1 MTPTAAPPATERG
14 AASPP
19 SGLRRIVRISTS
31 LVSTQA
37 VTSVLGLLFW
47 TLAARSFTVEAVGV
61 AGASVAAM
69 TLIGALGTVGLGTLL
84 ISRIPQTEQ
93 GSRRVLVR
101 TALAVAG
108 GLATLLAV
116 VVPLVAIHVVGAQA
130 LEQVAGGPGRAAL
143 FAVGTG
149 LASVAIVIDQAVLVL
164 GSGALQLQR
173 NVVASAVKVLA
184 LLGLA
189 QLGAQDGMA
198 VFAAWA
204 VGTAVS
210 LPVVAW
216 RTRGGRALEAGRRL
230 LDPAALR
237 GLGRAA
243 AGHHAL
249 NTTLQAPLQLLP
261 ILVVVLLSTGD
272 NGLFSTALQLTGFVF
287 ALPYAL
293 AVGLFAAAE
302 NDPRQVL
309 SKMRVTIP
317 LGLGVSALAVLALLP
332 LAPLVLSVFGDVY
345 ADDGADVLRLLVL
358 AGMPFVVKDHF
369 VALRRTQGRTLQ
381 ATGVLLAFSAVEL
394 LAAAVGARAGGLEG
408 LVVAWLVVVYLQ
420 AVVLVLPLRSA
431 VRQGRAGAG
440 REPGAPAAP
449 AAVPAGSEIG
459 GAALLLDPVTSQE
472 ATVTLPSPTA
482 HQPSDDAGDAGDG
495 DDGGAAASP
504 AARPPDRSGLRQ
516 TAATA
521 RALLDRA
528 AATGPGPWVLA
539 TTLGLLATAVAVTE
553 ARTQGDPGTTAAL
566 WELGLVV
573 MVAPAAVAVLL
584 PGARRSTLV
593 AVSVAMAV
601 ALQVSRVVLYPTR
614 FMFHDELIHATVL
627 RQIEQTGRL
636 GSDNPLLPIT
646 GYYPGL
652 EVATHAVVS
661 LTGLGDHTSSVV
673 VLLAARVVLALA
685 LLAVVQ
691 HLTGSKRIAAGAVVV
706 YACNPQMLFFNSQF
720 SYQTLAL
727 PLAVLVVHLLATRRR
742 GSRAAVL
749 PALLALAAVVAT
761 HHVTAVLVVL
771 ALLAWAGVVLVL
783 RRRAGVREAVVL
795 AASAAVGA
803 GLFALSLARPG
814 NTLASYLG
822 AIATSS
828 GEDLLSFSRGE
839 RTREALF
846 ANSAG
851 STSQPWEQV
860 LLVAAVL
867 LTAAVLVPAV
877 LAGRTWVRRR
887 VPLAVLL
894 GLVALLWPLV
904 PGGHLTQATA
914 EVGDRAAGFA
924 YVGVGFL
931 VAWWALRRE
940 RPAWLVPVGAAG
952 VVVAFL
958 GGVVLGAGPVAGQL
972 PGPFRISAD
981 ARSVDATSIEAA
993 EWMAQNL
1000 PAGTRVYANRVNGL
1014 LAASDGGMYTVR
1026 NISTEV
1032 DASRLLLDPE
1042 LTPAD
1047 AELVQRAGIRYLVVD
1062 RRDANGLPNQQVYVE
1077 NGEFGQA
1084 GRTEPVPLA
1093 ALTKFDDVPGVERV
1107 YDNGAI
1113 SIYDL
1118 GALDDDR

>member
-1 MTPTAAPPATERG
+1 M
-14 AASPP
+14 
-19 SGLRRIVRISTS
+19 
-31 LVSTQA
+31 STQA

-47 TLAARSFTVEAVGV
+47 ALAARSFTVEAVGV

-69 TLIGALGTVGLGTLL
+69 SLIGALGTVGLGTLL
-84 ISRIPQTEQ
+84 ISRIPQTDQ

-108 GLATLLAV
+108 GAATLLAV

-149 LASVAIVIDQAVLVL
+149 LMAVAIVVDQAVLVL
-164 GSGALQLQR
+164 GSGAIQLQR
-173 NVVASAVKVLA
+173 NAVASAVKVLA
-184 LLGLA
+184 LLALA
-189 QLGAQDGMA
+189 ALGAQDGMA

-204 VGTAVS
+204 VGTLVS

-216 RTRGGRALEAGRRL
+216 RTRGGRALESGRRL
-230 LDPAALR
+230 LDPSSLR

-261 ILVVVLLSTGD
+261 VLVVVLLSTGD

-332 LAPLVLSVFGDVY
+332 LAPLVLSLFGEVY
-345 ADDGADVLRLLVL
+345 ADEGADVLRLLVL

-369 VALRRTQGRTLQ
+369 VALRRTQGRTLG

-394 LAAAVGARAGGLEG
+394 LAAAAGARAGGLEG
-408 LVVAWLVVVYLQ
+408 LVVAWLVVVYVQ
-420 AVVLVLPLRSA
+420 AVVLVLPLWSA
-431 VRQGRAGAG
+431 ARRARAGG
-440 REPGAPAAP
+440 RDAPAGDPSA
-449 AAVPAGSEIG
+449 AAVVGGSESA
-459 GAALLLDPVTSQE
+459 GAALLLDAVTSRE
-472 ATVTLPSPTA
+472 AVAPP
-482 HQPSDDAGDAGDG
+482 AGTTPEPATGEAPPVATEVAAGPADRSSRQ
-495 DDGGAAASP
+495 GGAAAARRV
-504 AARPPDRSGLRQ
+504 AA
-516 TAATA
+516 
-521 RALLDRA
+521 RA
-528 AATGPGPWVLA
+528 AATGPGAWVFA
-539 TTLGLLATAVAVTE
+539 TALGLLATALAVTE
-553 ARTQGDPGTTAAL
+553 ARGQGDTATASAA
-566 WELGLVV
+566 WVLGLVL
-573 MVAPAAVAVLL
+573 MVAPAAVVVLL
-584 PGARRSTLV
+584 PGVRRSTLV
-593 AVSVAMAV
+593 AVALAMALT
-601 ALQVSRVVLYPTR
+601 LQVSRLVLYPTR

-627 RQIEQTGRL
+627 RQIDDTGRL

-646 GYYPGL
+646 GFYPGL
-652 EVATHAVVS
+652 GIATHAVTS
-661 LTGLGDHTSSVV
+661 LTGVGDHLASVV
-673 VLLAARVVLALA
+673 VLLAARLVLTLA
-685 LLAVVQ
+685 LLGVVR
-691 HLTGSKRIAAGAVVV
+691 HLTGSTRVAAGAVVL

-742 GSRAAVL
+742 DSWSAIV

-761 HHVTAVLVVL
+761 HHVTTVLVVL
-771 ALLAWAGVVLVL
+771 ALAAWSATALVL
-783 RRRAGVREAVVL
+783 RRREGHREALLL
-795 AASAAVGA
+795 AGTAVVGA

-828 GEDLLSFSRGE
+828 GESLSALSRGE

-877 LAGRTWVRRR
+877 LAARTWVRRR
-887 VPLAVLL
+887 VTLAVLL
-894 GLVALLWPLV
+894 VLVTLLWPVV
-904 PGGHLTQATA
+904 PGGHLTHATA
-914 EVGDRAAGFA
+914 EVGDRAAGFV
-924 YVGVGFL
+924 YVGAAFL
-931 VAWWALRRE
+931 VAWWALRRR
-940 RPAWLVPVGAAG
+940 RPLWVVPLGAAG

-958 GGVVLGAGPVAGQL
+958 GGVVLGAGPVTGQL

-981 ARSVDATSIEAA
+981 ARSVDETSVAAA
-993 EWMAQNL
+993 EWMAENL
-1000 PAGTRVYANRVNGL
+1000 PPGTRVYANRVNGL

-1032 DASRLLLDPE
+1032 DASRLLLDPQV
-1042 LTPAD
+1042 TPGD

-1093 ALTKFDDVPGVERV
+1093 ALTKFDDVPGVDRI

-1118 GALDDDR
+1118 EALDSDR